1 VSIGSLLREQNK
13 SQLGARKKKPSFLFT
28 EIFNTFIYLL
38 RTEII
43 KQQREKGEVWL
54 LLFLSLFICKKK
66 KKKKKKKVRIGL
78 LVIFNTLLFTSFF
91 NFSLQVIMSYQQYA
105 MLPQTEESLSHILS
119 HYEKFKQE
127 KRGQAM
133 VVGVSGC
140 QGSGKTTLC
149 DTLVHL
155 LKEPPHQLRVAS
167 FSLDD
172 VYLTREEQV
181 ALADKYAGNPLY
193 QQRGQA
199 GSHDLTLANQTLS
212 ALLKANDQPV
222 PIPAY
227 DKSLHSGKGDRVD
240 MSKWKAPVGPFDIIL
255 FEGWMVGFK
264 PVMDANLYQTN
275 GLSLDQIRVLNDQ
288 LKPYESEVY
297 PFFDIFIHLS
307 PNKLEQVYQWRLQQE
322 HHMKATRGVS
332 GLSDDDVR
340 LFVDTYMPAYQLY
353 LPRLDKVGFFGQG
366 QHGETLKPYEGPKR
380 ADGHYSQSARHLR
393 IGLNQDRH
401 VTKVEYI
408 EATTHQA
415 KADKDNSKNKAVIG
429 YNASRTTRVLI
440 SCAVV
445 GVVGL
450 FGFTRRRRIM
460 DIMTQI
466 GRRFTRM
473 G

>member
-1 VSIGSLLREQNK
+1 
-13 SQLGARKKKPSFLFT
+13 
-28 EIFNTFIYLL
+28 
-38 RTEII
+38 
-43 KQQREKGEVWL
+43 
-54 LLFLSLFICKKK
+54 
-66 KKKKKKKVRIGL
+66 
-78 LVIFNTLLFTSFF
+78 
-91 NFSLQVIMSYQQYA
+91 MSYQQYA
-105 MLPQTEESLSHILS
+105 MLPQTEESLSHILK
-119 HYEKFKQE
+119 HYETFKKQNH
-127 KRGQAM
+127 GQPM

-155 LKEPPHQLRVAS
+155 LKEQPHQLRVVS

-172 VYLTREEQV
+172 VYLTRQEQV
-181 ALADKYAGNPLY
+181 KLAETYAGNPLY

-199 GSHDLTLANQTLS
+199 GSHDLKLANQTLS
-212 ALLKANDQPV
+212 ALLKANEQPV

-240 MSKWKAPVGPFDIIL
+240 KSKWKTPSAPFDIIL

-264 PVMDANLYQTN
+264 PVLDRNLIQTN
-275 GLSLDQIRVLNDQ
+275 GLSLDQIRVLNEQ
-288 LKPYESEVY
+288 LKPYETELY

-322 HHMKATRGVS
+322 HHMKSTRGVS

-353 LPRLDKVGFFGQG
+353 LPRLDQVGFYGQG

-380 ADGHYSQSARHLR
+380 ADGHYSEPGRHLR
-393 IGLNQDRH
+393 IGLDQDRH
-401 VTKVEYI
+401 VTKVECI
-408 EATTHQA
+408 EACLN
-415 KADKDNSKNKAVIG
+415 KKKDNNKSKAVIG

-450 FGFTRRRRIM
+450 FGFTRRKRIM
-460 DIMTQI
+460 DMMSQM
-466 GRRFTRM
+466 GRRWARM